1 MRSMLFALICTLPCV
16 AGEVLYRN
24 ADALPEACILD
35 SDGGSMTIRFDLP
48 AIIGSTGDVGVFG
61 SGTTLR
67 VPGWGILAEAGCPDL
82 PVLRKLV
89 MVPNTCGVSLQVIEE
104 TTTSLGVFRIPPFQ
118 KPGLRSGG
126 TVPYEQDLAVYG
138 SVGPFPSGCAF
149 LEGVHVLRDIRV
161 ATVRFQPVRYDP
173 LSGEATIVTSAT
185 VRLTF
190 GGSGQNELNR
200 SFQGTTPGFMPLYG
214 GVLGYEPT
222 GPFLAGSYLFIG
234 TDESLDAIEP
244 LVNWKRQR
252 GYRVFLGTVP
262 EIGSNA
268 EMVDNWIEMAFMN
281 WEYPPEW
288 ILIAGGE
295 DLVPVPL
302 HDGFASDN
310 IYGVIGTETSVPS
323 IHVGRIT
330 GSLLDLQY
338 QAWKI
343 LQHEADPFEPGE
355 VSWFQKAVTIGSS
368 DALDPLHSWEHTQM
382 FMEHGIAVDY
392 YCDDPMYG
400 GTPPSIEAISANIN
414 EGRTIVD
421 YIGHGWEQGWGT
433 SGFSITD
440 VAALS
445 NGRMLPWVF
454 SIACSNATFMNGY
467 CFGEAWMTEG
477 EMTEPQGGLGFM
489 GATTGSPFGPTDSLA
504 EYTWRGYFE
513 LEIHH
518 MGAAVDYGKLKVEE
532 FYGVENYGNNWM
544 HMVFG
549 CPEVDIYSDTSP
561 IALLDASHSP
571 NIWSGSWPVNVSTVG
586 GDPVEAALVGVVQ
599 GDELLGAGY
608 SDSNGFLQLDIP
620 ELPYG
625 GSMEAILTVTAHNL
639 RPYTANLDPAPEG
652 FEEGEGTALF
662 LAPVLPNPFSAITS
676 ISFGLPGASQC
687 NLSIFDISG
696 RLVRTL
702 FEGSLPGGSQSIV
715 WDGRTGSGSSCPDGI
730 YFIRLHTPNATLV
743 ERAVRLGSN

>member
-1 MRSMLFALICTLPCV
+1 MRSILLAIICTLPCA
-16 AGEVLYRN
+16 AGEVLYRS
-24 ADALPEACILD
+24 AEALPEARIQE
-35 SDGGSMTIRFDLP
+35 SDEGSMTIRFDLP
-48 AIIGSTGDVGVFG
+48 DIMGSSAEEGESG
-61 SGTTLR
+61 SGTILR
-67 VPGWGILAEAGCPDL
+67 VPGWGILAEVGCPDL

-89 MVPNTCGVSLQVIEE
+89 MVPNTGGVSLRVIEE
-104 TTTSLGVFRIPPFQ
+104 TTTSLGIFNIPPFQ
-118 KPGLRSGG
+118 QPGLRSGG
-126 TVPYEQDLAVYG
+126 TFPYEQDMDVYG
-138 SVGPFPSGCAF
+138 SADPFPSGCAV

-161 ATVRFQPVRYDP
+161 ATIRFQPVRYNP
-173 LSGEATIVTSAT
+173 LSGEVTMVTSAT
-185 VRLTF
+185 VSLTF
-190 GGSGQNELNR
+190 GGSGENELAR
-200 SFQGTTPGFMPLYG
+200 SHQGTTPGFMPLYDE
-214 GVLGYEPT
+214 VLGFEPA
-222 GPFLAGSYLFIG
+222 GPFLAGSYVFIG
-234 TDESLDAIEP
+234 TDESLDAIAP

-252 GYRVFLGTVP
+252 GHRVFLGHVP
-262 EIGSNA
+262 EIGSTA
-268 EMVDNWIEMAFMN
+268 EEVDSWIELAFAV
-281 WEYPPEW
+281 WQYPPEW

-302 HDGFASDN
+302 YEGFASDN

-330 GSLLDLQY
+330 GSLEDLQY

-343 LQHEADPFEPGE
+343 VQHESNPFEPVG
-355 VSWFQKAVTIGSS
+355 VNWFQKAVTIGSY
-368 DALDPLHSWEHTQM
+368 DGLDPLHSWEHTQM
-382 FMEHGIAVDY
+382 FMDHGIAVDY

-400 GTPPSIEAISANIN
+400 GAPPTIEAISANIN

-421 YIGHGWEQGWGT
+421 YIGHGWNQGWGT
-433 SGFSITD
+433 SGFSSTD

-454 SIACSNATFMNGY
+454 SIACDNAAFMDGY

-477 EMTEPQGGLGFM
+477 DMVERKGALGFM

-532 FYGVENYGNNWM
+532 FYGVENWGNNWM

-549 CPEVDIYSDTSP
+549 CPEIDIYSDTSP
-561 IALLDASHSP
+561 IAVLDASHSQY
-571 NIWSGSWPVNVSTVG
+571 IWSGSWPVYVSTDG

-608 SDSNGFLQLDIP
+608 TDPDGFLQLDIP

-625 GSMEAILTVTAHNL
+625 DSMDAVLTVTAHNC
-639 RPYTANLDPAPEG
+639 RPYVAELDPASEG
-652 FEEGEGTALF
+652 LEEGEGSGLF
-662 LAPVLPNPFSAITS
+662 LDPALPSPFSSFTS
-676 ISFGLPGASQC
+676 ISFGLPEASIC
-687 NLSIFDISG
+687 NLSIYDISG

-702 FEGSLPGGSQSIV
+702 FDGNLSAGGRSMV
-715 WDGRTGSGSSCPDGI
+715 WDGRTGSGGICPDGI
-730 YFIRLHTPNATLV
+730 YFIRLSAPDATLG
-743 ERAVRLGSN
+743 ERVVRLGSR